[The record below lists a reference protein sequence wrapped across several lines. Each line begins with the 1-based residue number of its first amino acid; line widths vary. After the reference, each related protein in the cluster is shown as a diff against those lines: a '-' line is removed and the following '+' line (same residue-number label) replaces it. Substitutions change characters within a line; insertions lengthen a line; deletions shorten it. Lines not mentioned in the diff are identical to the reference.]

1 MNVLVT
7 GGGRGIG
14 EAIVRTLAKK
24 YKVAFTYNQSEE
36 KALSLEKELE
46 GRVKAFKCDV
56 SSADDVKR
64 MAEEVRSAFGK
75 INMLVNN
82 AGVSMTKLFQDL
94 SDDDWRKVM
103 GVNLDGT
110 FFVTREFVPDMISA
124 GFGRIVNVS
133 SMWGISG
140 ASMETAY
147 SASKAGVIGLT
158 KALAQELAPSGITVN
173 AVAPGAIDTDMMHE
187 YSPDEIFDF
196 ASTIPLGRLGTP
208 DEVAHAVDY
217 LLSASY
223 VTSVILSVD
232 GGF

>member
-14 EAIVRTLAKK
+14 EAIVRTLANK

-46 GRVKAFKCDV
+46 GRVKAFRCDV
-56 SSADDVKR
+56 SSAEDVKR
-64 MAEEVRSAFGK
+64 MANEVRSSFGK

-187 YSPDEIFDF
+187 YSPDEITDF

-223 VTSVILSVD
+223 VTSVILSID

>member
-14 EAIVRTLAKK
+14 EAIVRTLANK

-64 MAEEVRSAFGK
+64 MANEVRSSFGK

-187 YSPDEIFDF
+187 YSPDEITDF

>member
-14 EAIVRTLAKK
+14 EAIVRTLAKNH
-24 YKVAFTYNQSEE
+24 KVAFTYNGSEDR
-36 KALSLEKELE
+36 ARALEKELD

-56 SSADDVKR
+56 SSSDSVRQTA
-64 MAEEVRSAFGK
+64 AEIRASFGK

-82 AGVSMTKLFQDL
+82 AGVSSSKLFQDL
-94 SDDDWRKVM
+94 TDDDWNKVM
-103 GVNLDGT
+103 SVNLDGV
-110 FFVTREFVPDMISA
+110 FFVTREFVPDMIRA
-124 GFGRIVNVS
+124 GFGRIVNIS
-133 SMWGISG
+133 SMWGVNG

-187 YSPDEIFDF
+187 YSDSEIRDF
-196 ASTIPLGRLGTP
+196 VSTIPVGRLGTP
-208 DEVAHAVDY
+208 DEVAKAVEY
-217 LLSASY
+217 LLSAPY
-223 VTSVILSVD
+223 VTGEVLSIT
-232 GGF
+232 GGY

>member
-94 SDDDWRKVM
+94 SDDDWRKVL

-187 YSPDEIFDF
+187 YSPDEISDF